1 MPPANLQKKS
11 PLIAAFLNL
20 FWGLGYVYLGYKR
33 VLGVPAIVFVILAVV
48 LYIIIGFL
56 SFGIGA
62 LIVAILLAVDGW
74 QKGSGAK
81 GFISAE

>member
-1 MPPANLQKKS
+1 MPPANPQKKS
-11 PLIAAFLNL
+11 AFIAAFLNL

-33 VLGVPAIVFVILAVV
+33 VLGVPAIVFVILAIV

-56 SFGIGA
+56 SIGIGA

-74 QKGSGAK
+74 QKGSGGK
-81 GFISAE
+81 GFINAE